1 MACKYLYI
9 DDNSELNAKGIIT
22 GLQKEGV
29 LNIDFDNPKGDW
41 EKERE
46 RILSD
51 EFKSY
56 NGLILDLN
64 LEEMPN
70 KDKETSHYKG
80 SSLAQ
85 EYRNLSKAGKLKEIP
100 IVLLSATMNLD
111 KYFDRTNEDLF
122 DLIVPREWLN
132 DPILFAPLRQK
143 LISLSIGYEL
153 ISKCKNDDNNLIE
166 LYKYNLELENNRF
179 IGEMRS
185 VIGYPTHTVSN
196 FIIKNLLEK
205 SNIPVSGILIT
216 EEILATRIGID
227 ISKSIDWKNVLENL
241 KKYKYRGVFS
251 EGWERWWMSG
261 VEHWWRMEL
270 GLKNSIRATPASQK
284 IDLLKDKLGLTS
296 LVPIEKN
303 EKAKSEAFWTNCVG
317 SGISIDNVDGLL
329 VDGQDNFYPW
339 QDKKY
344 VCYEE
349 ALKPKGKDKW
359 KKISPSE
366 EYKLEILQKQFPN
379 VRPLK

>member
-1 MACKYLYI
+1 MTCKYLYI

-29 LNIDFDNPKGDW
+29 LSIDFDNPKGDW

-56 NGLILDLN
+56 EGLILDLN

-85 EYRNLSKAGKLKEIP
+85 EYRNLSKAGRLKEIP
-100 IVLLSATMNLD
+100 IVLLSATVNLE

-179 IGEMRS
+179 ISEMRA

-196 FIIKNLLEK
+196 FIIKNLLDK

-216 EEILATRIGID
+216 EEILATRLGID
-227 ISKSIDWKNVLENL
+227 IFKSSDWKNVLENL
-241 KKYKYRGVFS
+241 KKYQYRGVFS

-261 VEHWWRMEL
+261 IEHWWRTEL
-270 GLKNSIRATPASQK
+270 ELKNSLRATTASQK
-284 IDLLKDKLGLTS
+284 VDLLKEKLELPG

-303 EKAKSEAFWTNCVG
+303 EKAKSEAFWTKCVG
-317 SGISIDNVDGLL
+317 SGVSIDTVDGLL
-329 VDGQDNFYPW
+329 VDGQDNYYPW

-359 KKISPSE
+359 KKLSPSE
-366 EYKLEILQKQFPN
+366 EYKLEILQKQYPN
-379 VRPLK
+379 VRP

>member
-1 MACKYLYI
+1 MTCKYLYI
-9 DDNSELNAKGIIT
+9 DDNSEHNAKGIIT

-29 LNIDFDNPKGDW
+29 LSVDFDNPKGDW

-46 RILSD
+46 RILS
-51 EFKSY
+51 EVFKSY

-100 IVLLSATMNLD
+100 IVLLSATVNLE

-153 ISKCKNDDNNLIE
+153 ISKCKNNDNNLIE
-166 LYKYNLELENNRF
+166 LFKYNLDLENNRF
-179 IGEMRS
+179 LSEMKS
-185 VIGYPTHTVSN
+185 VICCPSHTVSN

-216 EEILATRIGID
+216 EEILATRLGID
-227 ISKSIDWKNVLENL
+227 ISKSSDWKVILEKL
-241 KKYKYRGVFS
+241 GKYYYRGVFS

-261 VEHWWRMEL
+261 IEHWWKTDL
-270 GLKNSIRATPASQK
+270 GIENSLRATTANQK
-284 IDLLKDKLGLTS
+284 IDLLKDKLGLS
-296 LVPIEKN
+296 AIV
-303 EKAKSEAFWTNCVG
+303 
-317 SGISIDNVDGLL
+317 
-329 VDGQDNFYPW
+329 
-339 QDKKY
+339 
-344 VCYEE
+344 
-349 ALKPKGKDKW
+349 
-359 KKISPSE
+359 
-366 EYKLEILQKQFPN
+366 
-379 VRPLK
+379 

>member
-1 MACKYLYI
+1 MNCKYLYI
-9 DDNSELNAKGIIT
+9 DDNSEHNAKGIIT
-22 GLQKEGV
+22 GLQKEGELSV
-29 LNIDFDNPKGDW
+29 DFDNPKGDW

-51 EFKSY
+51 EFKNY

-100 IVLLSATMNLD
+100 IVLLSATVNLE

-153 ISKCKNDDNNLIE
+153 ISKCKNEDNNLIE
-166 LYKYNLELENNRF
+166 LYKYSLELENNRF
-179 IGEMRS
+179 ISEMRS

-216 EEILATRIGID
+216 EEILATRLGID
-227 ISKSIDWKNVLENL
+227 ISKSIDWKNILENL

-261 VEHWWRMEL
+261 IEHWWRTEL
-270 GLKNSIRATPASQK
+270 ELKNSLRATSARQK
-284 IDLLKDKLGLTS
+284 IDLLKDKLELTA

-303 EKAKSEAFWTNCVG
+303 EKAKSEAFWTKCVG
-317 SGISIDNVDGLL
+317 SGVSIDTVDGLL
-329 VDGQDNFYPW
+329 VDGQDNYYPW

-344 VCYEE
+344 ICYEE
-349 ALKPKGKDKW
+349 ALKPKGKHKW
-359 KKISPSE
+359 KKLSPSE

-379 VRPLK
+379 IRPLK

>member
-1 MACKYLYI
+1 
-9 DDNSELNAKGIIT
+9 
-22 GLQKEGV
+22 
-29 LNIDFDNPKGDW
+29 
-41 EKERE
+41 
-46 RILSD
+46 
-51 EFKSY
+51 
-56 NGLILDLN
+56 
-64 LEEMPN
+64 
-70 KDKETSHYKG
+70 
-80 SSLAQ
+80 
-85 EYRNLSKAGKLKEIP
+85 
-100 IVLLSATMNLD
+100 
-111 KYFDRTNEDLF
+111 
-122 DLIVPREWLN
+122 
-132 DPILFAPLRQK
+132 LRQK

>member
-1 MACKYLYI
+1 MNCKYLYI
-9 DDNSELNAKGIIT
+9 DDNSEHNAKGIIT
-22 GLQKEGV
+22 GLQKEGELSV
-29 LNIDFDNPKGDW
+29 DFDNPKGDW

-51 EFKSY
+51 EFKCY
-56 NGLILDLN
+56 KGLILDLN

-100 IVLLSATMNLD
+100 IVLLSATVNLE

-153 ISKCKNDDNNLIE
+153 ISKCKNEDNNLIE

-179 IGEMRS
+179 ISEMRS

-216 EEILATRIGID
+216 EEILATRLGID

-261 VEHWWRMEL
+261 IEHWWRTEL
-270 GLKNSIRATPASQK
+270 ELKNSLRATSASQK
-284 IDLLKDKLGLTS
+284 IDLLKDKLELTA

-303 EKAKSEAFWTNCVG
+303 EKAKSEAFWTKCVG
-317 SGISIDNVDGLL
+317 SGVSIDTVDGLL
-329 VDGQDNFYPW
+329 VDGQDNYYPW

-344 VCYEE
+344 ICFEE
-349 ALKPKGKDKW
+349 ALKPKGKHKW
-359 KKISPSE
+359 KKLSPSE

-379 VRPLK
+379 IRPLK

>member
-1 MACKYLYI
+1 MTCKYLYI
-9 DDNSELNAKGIIT
+9 DDNSKDNAKGIIT
-22 GLQKEGV
+22 GLQKEGE
-29 LNIDFDNPKGDW
+29 LSIDFDNPKGDW

-51 EFKSY
+51 AFKSY

-70 KDKETSHYKG
+70 KEKETSYYKG

-100 IVLLSATMNLD
+100 IVLLSATVNLE

-132 DPILFAPLRQK
+132 DPILFDPLRQK
-143 LISLSIGYEL
+143 LVSLSVGYEL
-153 ISKCKNDDNNLIE
+153 ISKCKNNENNLIE
-166 LYKYNLELENNRF
+166 LFKYNLGLENIRF
-179 IGEMRS
+179 LSEMKS
-185 VIGYPTHTVSN
+185 VIGYPSHTVSN

-205 SNIPVSGILIT
+205 SNTPVSGILIT
-216 EEILATRIGID
+216 EEILATRLGID
-227 ISKSIDWKNVLENL
+227 ISKSNDWRSVLNDL
-241 KKYKYRGVFS
+241 KKYNYGGVFS

-261 VEHWWRMEL
+261 IEHWWKTEL
-270 GLKNSIRATPASQK
+270 DLKNSLRATSASQK
-284 IDLLKDKLGLTS
+284 VDILIDKLGLKA
-296 LVPIEKN
+296 LVPLVKN
-303 EKAKSEAFWTNCVG
+303 EKSKSETFWTNCVG
-317 SGISIDNVDGLL
+317 SSIAIDTVDGLL
-329 VDGQDNFYPW
+329 VAGQDSCYPW

-344 VCYEE
+344 ICYEE

-359 KKISPSE
+359 KKLSPSE
-366 EYKLEILQKQFPN
+366 EYKLEILQKKYPN
-379 VRPLK
+379 ERP